1 MCQYA
6 ILNLHYT
13 LDEFVNLPVN
23 RKGFVCACIE
33 NQIEHDRKEA
43 QIMKRK

>member
-13 LDEFVNLPVN
+13 IDEFISLPLY

-33 NQIEHDRKEA
+33 NQIEYDKKQA
-43 QIMKRK
+43 QKMKRK